1 MSNISIEKY
10 NHITNVAALK
20 DVFKSKLSNTI
31 IGVSILESDKL
42 VLAINVIEKKIEL
55 YEIQSTLTE
64 ISALFEWLQS
74 SGNRIAVYDLKN
86 FYKQLVSGKTLK
98 QLQDDTSGIF
108 VEASLPRHEQDSGIF
123 PTAHEDIAEEVKSDI
138 TTEGDFKFPQDCL
151 CMMLAGFVQNSS
163 LPFDLLTQ
171 AQRNL
176 EPQVLADLIEK
187 FNDPNQKLNT
197 QERESVVSLYLAKRY
212 FQLFDRKLIDLWQNI
227 ESPTALIL
235 AKMELNG
242 VYIDKDKLKI
252 VSDELETGAAQLQVE
267 VLDLLKAPTLNL
279 NSPSQLGTVLVERG
293 FKLKKGASGKIS
305 TDRAVL
311 ETLEVADETGV
322 ISKILEYRTLS
333 KLFSTYTD
341 SFLKLLDPNSR
352 IHGTYNQ
359 VQAATGRLSSNN
371 PNLQN
376 IPIRNPKYGPLIR
389 STFSAPAERVII
401 AADYS
406 QMELRLLAHFCED
419 PVLIDAFAQ
428 NQDIHT
434 RTTSEIFEIPIDKV
448 TKEQRR
454 LGKTLNFALV
464 YQQGPQATAKQLGIK
479 TKEASAYIEKYFARF
494 AKVKPFVEEVLEN
507 ARKVSYVET
516 YFGRRRYFENLN
528 SGNDFLRKIDER
540 AAFNT
545 VLQGSNADIIK
556 LAMINLEL
564 RLKDENLDAKII
576 LQVHDELVLEAG
588 ANQAQKIKGVLVE
601 EMEINQPL
609 KVPILVEAGVGQ
621 NWAEAK

>member
-1 MSNISIEKY
+1 MTNINIDRY
-10 NHITNVAALK
+10 DHIANVAALK
-20 DVFKSKLSNTI
+20 DVFESKVSNSI
-31 IGVSILESDKL
+31 FGISILESGKL
-42 VLAINVIEKKIEL
+42 VLAIEMLKNQIGLFEIAPDLSEL
-55 YEIQSTLTE
+55 
-64 ISALFEWLQS
+64 SAFFEWLESCQ
-74 SGNRIAVYDLKN
+74 NRVAVYDLKN
-86 FYKQLVSGKTLK
+86 FYKQLTGGKILK
-98 QLQDDTSGIF
+98 QVQDDTAGVWGDTAGAQDDSVGIWNDKSNTT
-108 VEASLPRHEQDSGIF
+108 VAASLSRHDV
-123 PTAHEDIAEEVKSDI
+123 EDLN
-138 TTEGDFKFPQDCL
+138 FPQNAV
-151 CMMLAGFVQNSS
+151 CMMLSGFVQNSS
-163 LPFDLLTQ
+163 LQFDLLAQ

-176 EPQVLADLIEK
+176 EPEVLADLIEE
-187 FNDPNQKLNT
+187 FNDVNRKLNT
-197 QERESVVSLYLAKRY
+197 QEREAIVSLFLAKRY
-212 FQLFDRKLIDLWQNI
+212 FEIFDKKTLDLWQNI
-227 ESPTALIL
+227 ESPIAVIL
-235 AKMELNG
+235 ARMELNG
-242 VYIDKDKLKI
+242 VYIDKEKLKI
-252 VSDELETGAAQLQVE
+252 VSDELETGAAQLQTE
-267 VLDLLKAPTLNL
+267 VLDLLDAPTLNL

-293 FKLKKGASGKIS
+293 FKLKKTASGKIS
-305 TDRAVL
+305 TDREVL
-311 ETLEVADETGV
+311 EGLEVKDETGV
-322 ISKILEYRTLS
+322 IAKILEYRTLS

-341 SFLKLLDPNSR
+341 SFLKLLDQNSR

-389 STFSAPAERVII
+389 STFSAPVERVII

-434 RTTSEIFEIPIDKV
+434 RTTSEIFEIPIDEV

-479 TKEASAYIEKYFARF
+479 TKEASTYIEKYFARF

-507 ARKVSYVET
+507 ARKNGYVET

-540 AAFNT
+540 AAFNA

-556 LAMINLEL
+556 LAMINLEQ
-564 RLKDENLDAKII
+564 RLKNEKLDAAII
-576 LQVHDELVLEAG
+576 LQVHDELVLEATK
-588 ANQAQKIKGVLVE
+588 NQAEMIKTTLIE
-601 EMEINQPL
+601 EMEIKQPL
-609 KVPILVEAGVGQ
+609 KVPILVEAGIGQ